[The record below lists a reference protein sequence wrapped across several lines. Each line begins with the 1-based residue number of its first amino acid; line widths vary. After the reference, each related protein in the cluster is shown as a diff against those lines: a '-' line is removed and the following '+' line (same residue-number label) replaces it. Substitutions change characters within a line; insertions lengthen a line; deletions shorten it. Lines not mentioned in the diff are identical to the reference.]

1 MAIVNRGLDASEQRK
16 VFKDSKNALATG
28 ITTVLCVVP
37 YASVLEGA
45 MLAAFG
51 VSGSPTYTLAVNR
64 FIAGSG
70 FTTWA
75 VSGAEA
81 PAVFGTSGV
90 LARGM
95 SLLASGSTLL
105 NLMPNDLL
113 TYTSGASNAAA
124 TVGIAVVLRPIQDV
138 KKHFALDV

>member
-1 MAIVNRGLDASEQRK
+1 LRL
-16 VFKDSKNALATG
+16 
-28 ITTVLCVVP
+28 
-37 YASVLEGA
+37 
-45 MLAAFG
+45 FG

-105 NLMPNDLL
+105 NLLPNDLL

-124 TVGIAVVLRPIQDV
+124 SVGIAVVLRPIQDV